1 MTILFKLQPSRI
13 CLSLL
18 LSVYSLV
25 ILIVHLLPIAEW
37 AEVLFVILLLCA
49 LFYYLRRDAWLSLP
63 SSPVAVRIADNEI
76 ILLARDGTELSGSL
90 QGNSVV
96 TPLLTVLNILPKGM
110 KRTRSVVIFP
120 DSLGAERFR
129 ELRVL
134 LLWAVAGLL

>member
-1 MTILFKLQPSRI
+1 MTVLFKLQPSRI

-18 LSVYSLV
+18 LSAYSLA
-25 ILIVHLLPIAEW
+25 ILIVYLLPIAEW
-37 AEVLFVILLLCA
+37 ASVVLVILLVCA
-49 LFYYLRRDAWLSLP
+49 LLYYLRRDAWLSLP

-76 ILLARDGTELSGSL
+76 ILLARDGTELGGSL

-96 TPLLTVLNILPKGM
+96 TPMLTVLNILPIGA

-120 DSLGAERFR
+120 DSLDGGRFR

-134 LLWAVAGLL
+134 LLWAVADLL